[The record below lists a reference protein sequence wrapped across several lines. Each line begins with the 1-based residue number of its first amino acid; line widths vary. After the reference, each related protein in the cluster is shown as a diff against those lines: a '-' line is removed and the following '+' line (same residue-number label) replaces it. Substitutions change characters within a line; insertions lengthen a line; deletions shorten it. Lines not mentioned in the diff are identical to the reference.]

1 MFAPR
6 VLLIG
11 LLGGLSMATAA
22 CTDGYGYSGIGI
34 GAGGGYYNDPYYA
47 GGYGNGYYGW
57 YGDYYY
63 PGTGSYV
70 YDRYRRAYPWNDSQR
85 RYWAQR
91 RYGYGDRGVR
101 ENWGDFRRDVRRER
115 RDYRN
120 DVRGD
125 RQAFRNG
132 QITRDQFR
140 QQRQD
145 ARREYRNEVRRDFRD
160 LRREN
165 RAEGFRTPR
174 PDRAF
179 RPRERR

>member
-11 LLGGLSMATAA
+11 LLGGLSMATAS

-34 GAGGGYYNDPYYA
+34 GAGSGYYNDPYYA

-63 PGTGSYV
+63 PGTGVYV
-70 YDRYRRAYPWNDSQR
+70 YDRYRRAYPWNDGQR

-91 RYGYGDRGVR
+91 RYGYGDRDVR
-101 ENWGDFRRDVRRER
+101 ENWGDVRRER

-125 RQAFRNG
+125 RQAYRNG

-145 ARREYRNEVRRDFRD
+145 ARRAYRNDVRRDFRD
-160 LRREN
+160 LRGQN
-165 RAEGFRTPR
+165 RAEGIRTPR